1 MAVNFEYYRIFYY
14 VAKYRNMTQAA
25 AALMSSQPN
34 VTRVINN
41 LENELGCRLIVRT
54 NRGITLTAEGEQLYR
69 HVAIAF
75 EQLQTGEAELSQN
88 AGLQSGI
95 LYIGASETALHGLL
109 LNVLRKFH
117 EQYPAVRLKIF
128 NYSTPQALNALKSGQ
143 IDFAVV
149 TSPAKVSG
157 SLQEIQL
164 KAIDE
169 ILIASPQF
177 SALAHK
183 KVHLKKLAQYPMI
196 SLAQNT
202 RTYELYNRFYLD
214 HGLVWDP
221 DIEVATSDLIL
232 PMVKHN
238 LGLGFIPSDFASDAI
253 SKGEILEI
261 KLYEKTP
268 QRTICLVQDN
278 HRGLSI
284 AARAMRDMLVNK
296 KETALK

>member
-41 LENELGCRLIVRT
+41 LESELGCRLIVRT

-69 HVAIAF
+69 HVGIAF
-75 EQLQTGEAELSQN
+75 EQLQMGEAELSQN

-109 LNVLRKFH
+109 LPVLSKFH

-128 NYSTPQALNALKSGQ
+128 NHSTPQALNALKSGQ
-143 IDFAVV
+143 IDFAVI
-149 TSPAKVSG
+149 TSPAKLNG
-157 SLQEIQL
+157 SLQVIEL
-164 KAIDE
+164 KAINE
-169 ILIASPQF
+169 ILIASPKF
-177 SALAHK
+177 SNLANK
-183 KVHLKKLAQYPMI
+183 KVHLKDLEQYPLI

-202 RTYELYNRFYLD
+202 RTYELYNKFYLD
-214 HGLVWDP
+214 HNLEWNP

-238 LGLGFIPSDFASDAI
+238 LGLGFIPSEFAIDAI
-253 SKGEILEI
+253 NKGEIIEI

-268 QRTICLVQDN
+268 QRHICLVQDH

-284 AARAMRDMLVNK
+284 AARAMRDMLIK
-296 KETALK
+296 

>member
-41 LENELGCRLIVRT
+41 LESELGCRLIVRT

-117 EQYPAVRLKIF
+117 EQYLAVRLKIF

-143 IDFAVV
+143 IDFAVI
-149 TSPAKVSG
+149 TSPAKTNG
-157 SLQEIQL
+157 SLQVIQL
-164 KAIDE
+164 KEINE
-169 ILIASPQF
+169 ILIGSPKF
-177 SALAHK
+177 STLSNK
-183 KVHLKKLAQYPMI
+183 KVHLKELIQYPLI

-202 RTYELYNRFYLD
+202 RTYELYNKFYLD

-238 LGLGFIPSDFASDAI
+238 LGLGFIPAEFAIDAI
-253 SKGEILEI
+253 NKGEIIEI
-261 KLYEKTP
+261 KLFEKTP

-284 AARAMRDMLVNK
+284 VARAMRDMLIK
-296 KETALK
+296 